1 MPEVTPE
8 TLLYGLIWFVVFLF
22 STTCHEAAHALVAKL
37 GGDTTAAR
45 QVTIDPRPHIEREKF
60 GMVVVPLLS
69 YFLSGW
75 MMGWAS
81 APYNAQWAYRYPHRA
96 ARMALAGPAANF
108 TLMLVGALI
117 IRVGLALDW
126 FQPPEQ
132 IASYEHITRAVEQG
146 SVFGLVAVFASILFL
161 LNLLLGTFNLLPVP
175 PLDGNAGVMIFMT
188 ESNARRFM
196 EMSHQQGFA
205 MMGILLAWAVFFRLF
220 DVIYTFA
227 LNVLYFQLAH
237 YG

>member
-8 TLLYGLIWFVVFLF
+8 TLLFGLIWFVVFLF

-37 GGDTTAAR
+37 GGDSTAAR

-60 GMVVVPLLS
+60 GMVIVPLLS

-81 APYNAQWAYRYPHRA
+81 APYNPQWAYRYPHRA

-108 TLMLVGALI
+108 TLMLLGALI

-126 FQPPEQ
+126 FQPPTQ
-132 IASYEHITRAVEQG
+132 IASYEHIARAVEPA
-146 SVFGLVAVFASILFL
+146 SLTGLVAVFASILFL

-196 EMSHQQGFA
+196 EMSHQQGFG
-205 MMGILLAWAVFFRLF
+205 MMGILLAWVVFGRLF
-220 DVIYTFA
+220 DFIYTFA
-227 LNVLYFQLAH
+227 LNVLYFPLAH